1 MPNTNE
7 QQHRPLEFSGDRD
20 AFLERAFEA
29 DDGCISVGG
38 LAHQLGML
46 QPEQAEA
53 QASSEP
59 TVDAYKF
66 EHTASKRRVLSEFVE
81 LSRRQRKLKVVDFA
95 KKAGISV
102 EETLALE
109 NPSAPSPEPRVL
121 FKVAT
126 FLKADIRKLQV
137 LAGHTDKV
145 DDTTEEEVLK
155 IAASVAGNEPLSR
168 DEQQMLREMAKF
180 LMESS

>member
-20 AFLERAFEA
+20 AFLERALAA

-46 QPEQAEA
+46 QPAPA
-53 QASSEP
+53 AGTLP
-59 TVDAYKF
+59 PADAHKF
-66 EHTASKRRVLSEFVE
+66 EHAFSKRRVLSEFIE
-81 LSRRQRKLKVVDFA
+81 LSRRQRKLKVVEFA
-95 KKAGISV
+95 KKSGISV
-102 EETLALE
+102 EDMLALE
-109 NPSAPSPEPRVL
+109 DPTAPSPEPRVL

-126 FLKADIRKLQV
+126 FLKADIKKLQV
-137 LAGHTDKV
+137 LAGHTETV
-145 DDTTEEEVLK
+145 DDATEETVLK
-155 IAASVAGNEPLSR
+155 IAASVAGNQPLNR